1 MTLQLK
7 TVYKTHYNKGNENT
21 KKKIGKKRQKEN
33 PNIQLIKISVLNLKT
48 VSKQKRRVTSTFC
61 VFHLCG
67 RICQNSMRHLRAYNQ
82 QNIVFKDGYFGIVQS
97 FYKYTYSDI
106 HTHLNKTMV
115 C

>member
-33 PNIQLIKISVLNLKT
+33 PNIQLIKISVLNLKI
-48 VSKQKRRVTSTFC
+48 VSMQKRRVTSTFC

-67 RICQNSMRHLRAYNQ
+67 RICQKQHATLEGIQQTEHCFLR
-82 QNIVFKDGYFGIVQS
+82 
-97 FYKYTYSDI
+97 
-106 HTHLNKTMV
+106 MV
-115 C
+115 TLE